1 LDVDLIDETIQVCTY
16 SCGVLSYREGILFAQ
31 FLNNFTFPSLKE
43 VFFVSQVSS
52 DESIEMA
59 KTLAL
64 KEGLLVGSRPAFAY
78 FSLLL
83 GAIAYISFTTISHIW
98 TVR

>member
-1 LDVDLIDETIQVCTY
+1 
-16 SCGVLSYREGILFAQ
+16 LFAQ

-43 VFFVSQVSS
+43 VFFFVSQVSS

-83 GAIAYISFTTISHIW
+83 GAIAYISFTSISHIW

>member
-1 LDVDLIDETIQVCTY
+1 
-16 SCGVLSYREGILFAQ
+16 LFAQ
-31 FLNNFTFPSLKE
+31 FQNNYTFPSLKE
-43 VFFVSQVSS
+43 VFFVVSQVSS

-64 KEGLLVGSRPAFAY
+64 KEGLLVGSCRVFAY
-78 FSLLL
+78 ISLLL
-83 GAIAYISFTTISHIW
+83 GATAYISFTSLSHIW